1 MPADAERILVI
12 IPAAG
17 SGTRF
22 GGDVPKQFLPLGG
35 KPLVQRVV
43 ERFLFD
49 GVVTRIVVPVLDM
62 LLSAVKTTPGDRVQF
77 VAGGATR
84 LQSVTRGLE
93 AARDE
98 IDDEI
103 DLVAIH
109 DAVRPFFSLDT
120 FHATLDAA
128 RTHGAAFPG
137 IPLPDTVHQIADDA
151 IVSTPDRSV
160 LVAAQTPQCFRV
172 DVLREILERAARED
186 AGATDEAGLAAKYG
200 RRVQLVPGDSI
211 NFKITRPED
220 LVMAERIWAEWGG
233 EGDA

>member
-1 MPADAERILVI
+1 VADAERVLVI

-22 GGDVPKQFLPLGG
+22 GGDVPKQFQPLGG
-35 KPLVQRVV
+35 KPLVQRAV

-49 GVVTRIVVPVLDM
+49 PTVTRVIVPVMEKLVD
-62 LLSAVKTTPGDRVQF
+62 AVKSSPGERVTF
-77 VAGGATR
+77 VAGGETR

-93 AARDE
+93 AAGGDF
-98 IDDEI
+98 
-103 DLVAIH
+103 DLIAIH

-128 RTHGAAFPG
+128 REHGAAFPG
-137 IPLPDTVHQIADDA
+137 ISLPDTVHKIANEA
-151 IVSTPDRSV
+151 IAATLDRSV
-160 LVAAQTPQCFRV
+160 LVAAQTPQCFRA
-172 DVLREILERAARED
+172 DVLREVLARAARED
-186 AGATDEAGLAAKYG
+186 ADATDEAGLAAKYG
-200 RRVQLVPGDSI
+200 HHVHLVRGDSM

-220 LVMAERIWAEWGG
+220 LVMAERIYAEWGG

>member
-1 MPADAERILVI
+1 MAEAERVLVI

-22 GGDVPKQFLPLGG
+22 GGDVPKQFRPLGG
-35 KPLVQRVV
+35 KPLVQRAV

-49 GVVTRIVVPVLDM
+49 PMVTRVIVPVMEKLVD
-62 LLSAVKTTPGDRVQF
+62 AVKSSPGERVTF
-77 VAGGATR
+77 VAGGETR

-93 AARDE
+93 AAGDE
-98 IDDEI
+98 F
-103 DLVAIH
+103 DLIAIH

-128 RTHGAAFPG
+128 REHGAAFPG
-137 IPLPDTVHQIADDA
+137 ISLPDTVHQIANEA
-151 IVSTPDRSV
+151 IAKTLDRSV
-160 LVAAQTPQCFRV
+160 LVAAQTPQCFRA
-172 DVLREILERAARED
+172 DVLREVLARAARED
-186 AGATDEAGLAAKYG
+186 ADATDEAGLAAKYG
-200 RRVQLVPGDSI
+200 HHVHLVRGDSM

-220 LVMAERIWAEWGG
+220 LVMAERIYAEWGG

>member
-1 MPADAERILVI
+1 VAGAERVLVI

-22 GGDVPKQFLPLGG
+22 GGDVPKQFQPLGG
-35 KPLVQRVV
+35 KPLVQRAV

-49 GVVTRIVVPVLDM
+49 AVVTRVIVPVMEKLVD
-62 LLSAVKTTPGDRVQF
+62 AVKSSPGERVTF

-93 AARDE
+93 ASGGE
-98 IDDEI
+98 F
-103 DLVAIH
+103 DLIAIH
-109 DAVRPFFSLDT
+109 DAVRPFFSFDT

-128 RTHGAAFPG
+128 REHGAAFPG
-137 IPLPDTVHQIADDA
+137 ISLPDTVHEIANEA
-151 IVSTPDRSV
+151 IAKTLDRSV
-160 LVAAQTPQCFRV
+160 LVAAQTPQCFRA
-172 DVLREILERAARED
+172 DVLREVLARAARED
-186 AGATDEAGLAAKYG
+186 ADATDEAGLAAKYG
-200 RRVQLVPGDSI
+200 HHVHLVRGDSM

-220 LVMAERIWAEWGG
+220 LVMAERIYAEWGG

>member
-1 MPADAERILVI
+1 MSVERILVI

-35 KPLVQRVV
+35 KPLIQRVV

-49 GVVTRIVVPVLDM
+49 DKVTRIVVPVLDM
-62 LLSAVKTTPGDRVQF
+62 LLSAVKTSPGDRVQF

-93 AARDE
+93 ASG
-98 IDDEI
+98 DEI

-151 IVSTPDRSV
+151 IASTPDRRV

-172 DVLREILERAARED
+172 DVLRDILERAASENAD
-186 AGATDEAGLAAKYG
+186 ATDEAGLAAKYG
-200 RRVQLVPGDSI
+200 HRVQLVTGDSM

-220 LVMAERIWAEWGG
+220 LVMAERIYAEWGG

>member
-1 MPADAERILVI
+1 VADAERVLVI

-22 GGDVPKQFLPLGG
+22 GGDVPKQFQPLGG

-49 GVVTRIVVPVLDM
+49 PIVTRVIVPVMEKLVD
-62 LLSAVKTTPGDRVQF
+62 AVKSSPGERVTF
-77 VAGGATR
+77 VAGGDTR

-93 AARDE
+93 ASGGDF
-98 IDDEI
+98 
-103 DLVAIH
+103 DLIAIH

-128 RTHGAAFPG
+128 REHGAAFPG
-137 IPLPDTVHQIADDA
+137 ISLPDTVHQIANEA
-151 IVSTPDRSV
+151 IATTLDRSV
-160 LVAAQTPQCFRV
+160 LVAAQTPQCFRA
-172 DVLREILERAARED
+172 DVLREILSRAARED
-186 AGATDEAGLAAKYG
+186 ADATDEAGLAAKYG
-200 RRVQLVPGDSI
+200 HHVHLVRGDSM

-220 LVMAERIWAEWGG
+220 LVMAERIYTEWGG

>member
-1 MPADAERILVI
+1 VADAERVLVI

-22 GGDVPKQFLPLGG
+22 GGDVPKQFQPLGG
-35 KPLVQRVV
+35 KPLVQRAV

-49 GVVTRIVVPVLDM
+49 AVVTRVIVPVMEKLVD
-62 LLSAVKTTPGDRVQF
+62 AVKSSPGERVTF

-93 AARDE
+93 AAGGDF
-98 IDDEI
+98 
-103 DLVAIH
+103 DLIAIH
-109 DAVRPFFSLDT
+109 DAVRPFFSLET

-128 RTHGAAFPG
+128 REHGAAFPG
-137 IPLPDTVHQIADDA
+137 ISLPDTVHEIANEA
-151 IVSTPDRSV
+151 IVATLDRSV
-160 LVAAQTPQCFRV
+160 LVAAQTPQCFRA
-172 DVLREILERAARED
+172 DVLRDIVARAARED
-186 AGATDEAGLAAKYG
+186 ADATDEAGLAAKYG
-200 RRVQLVPGDSI
+200 HHVHLVRGDSM

>member
-1 MPADAERILVI
+1 VAGAERVLVI

-22 GGDVPKQFLPLGG
+22 GGDVPKQFQPLSG

-49 GVVTRIVVPVLDM
+49 PMVTRVIVPVMEPLVD
-62 LLSAVKTTPGDRVQF
+62 AVKSSPGERVTF

-93 AARDE
+93 AAKGDF
-98 IDDEI
+98 
-103 DLVAIH
+103 DLIAIH

-128 RTHGAAFPG
+128 REHGAAFPG
-137 IPLPDTVHQIADDA
+137 ISLPDTVHQIANEA
-151 IVSTPDRSV
+151 IAKTLDRGV
-160 LVAAQTPQCFRV
+160 LVAAQTPQCFRA
-172 DVLREILERAARED
+172 DVLREILARAARED
-186 AGATDEAGLAAKYG
+186 ADATDEAGLAAKYG
-200 RRVQLVPGDSI
+200 HHVHLVRGDSM
-211 NFKITRPED
+211 NFKITRAED
-220 LVMAERIWAEWGG
+220 LVMAERIYAEWGG

>member
-1 MPADAERILVI
+1 VADAERVLVI

-22 GGDVPKQFLPLGG
+22 GGDVPKQFQPLGG

-49 GVVTRIVVPVLDM
+49 PVVTRVIVPVMEKLVD
-62 LLSAVKTTPGDRVQF
+62 AVKSSPGERVTF
-77 VAGGATR
+77 VAGGDTR

-93 AARDE
+93 AAAGDF
-98 IDDEI
+98 
-103 DLVAIH
+103 DLIAIH

-128 RTHGAAFPG
+128 REHGAAFPG
-137 IPLPDTVHQIADDA
+137 ISLPDTVHQIANEA
-151 IVSTPDRSV
+151 IAKTLDRSV
-160 LVAAQTPQCFRV
+160 LVAAQTPQCFRAE
-172 DVLREILERAARED
+172 VLREILARAGRED
-186 AGATDEAGLAAKYG
+186 ANATDEAGLAAKYG
-200 RRVQLVPGDSI
+200 HHVHLVRGDSM

-220 LVMAERIWAEWGG
+220 LVMAERIFAEWGG

>member
-1 MPADAERILVI
+1 MPSERVLVI

-43 ERFLFD
+43 ERFLVD
-49 GVVTRIVVPVLDM
+49 DVVTRIVVPVLD
-62 LLSAVKTTPGDRVQF
+62 LLLDAVKSSPGNRVQF

-93 AARDE
+93 AAGE
-98 IDDEI
+98 EV

-109 DAVRPFFSLDT
+109 DAVRPFFSPDT
-120 FHATLDAA
+120 FHATLNAA
-128 RTHGAAFPG
+128 REHGAAFPG

-151 IVSTPDRSV
+151 IASTPDRSV
-160 LVAAQTPQCFRV
+160 LVAAQTPQCFRI
-172 DVLREILERAARED
+172 DVLREVLARAARED
-186 AGATDEAGLAAKYG
+186 ASATDEAGLAAKYG
-200 RRVQLVPGDSI
+200 HRVQLVPGDSM

-220 LVMAERIWAEWGG
+220 LVMAERIYAEWGG
-233 EGDA
+233 ESDA

>member
-1 MPADAERILVI
+1 MADAERVLVI

-22 GGDVPKQFLPLGG
+22 GGDVPKQFQPLGG

-49 GVVTRIVVPVLDM
+49 PIVTRVIVPVMEKLVD
-62 LLSAVKTTPGDRVQF
+62 AVKSSPGERVTF
-77 VAGGATR
+77 VAGGETR

-93 AARDE
+93 AAAGE
-98 IDDEI
+98 F
-103 DLVAIH
+103 DLIAIH
-109 DAVRPFFSLDT
+109 DAVRPFFSLDV

-137 IPLPDTVHQIADDA
+137 IPLSDTVHQVADDA
-151 IVSTPDRSV
+151 IAETLDRSV
-160 LVAAQTPQCFRV
+160 LVAAQTPQCFRAE
-172 DVLREILERAARED
+172 VLRDVIERAARED
-186 AGATDEAGLAAKYG
+186 ADTTDEAGLAAKYG
-200 RRVQLVPGDSI
+200 HRVQLVRGDSM

-220 LVMAERIWAEWGG
+220 LVMAERIYAEWGG

>member
-1 MPADAERILVI
+1 MAGERILVI

-22 GGDVPKQFLPLGG
+22 GGDVPKQFLPLAGQ
-35 KPLVQRVV
+35 PLVQRVV

-49 GVVTRIVVPVLDM
+49 DAVTRIVVPVLEM
-62 LLSAVKTTPGDRVQF
+62 LLSAVKTSPGERVQF
-77 VAGGATR
+77 VAGGVTR
-84 LQSVTRGLE
+84 LQSVMRGLE
-93 AARDE
+93 AAGGDF
-98 IDDEI
+98 
-103 DLVAIH
+103 DLIAIH

-137 IPLPDTVHQIADDA
+137 VPLPDTVHQVADDA
-151 IVSTPDRSV
+151 ISTTLDRSV
-160 LVAAQTPQCFRV
+160 LVAAQTPQCFRAEV
-172 DVLREILERAARED
+172 LRDVLSRGD
-186 AGATDEAGLAAKYG
+186 AEATDEAGLAAKYG
-200 RRVQLVPGDSI
+200 HRVQLVRGDSM

-220 LVMAERIWAEWGG
+220 LVMAERIYAEWGG

>member
-1 MPADAERILVI
+1 MPDSERVLVI

-17 SGTRF
+17 TGTRF
-22 GGDVPKQFLPLGG
+22 GGDIPKQFLPLAG

-49 GVVTRIVVPVLDM
+49 AVVTRIVVPVPDM
-62 LLSAVKTTPGDRVQF
+62 LLSVVKQSPGERVTF

-84 LQSVTRGLE
+84 LQSVTAGLE
-93 AARDE
+93 AAGSE
-98 IDDEI
+98 F

-109 DAVRPFFSLDT
+109 DAVRPFFSPDT

-137 IPLPDTVHQIADDA
+137 IPLPDTIHQIADDA
-151 IVSTPDRSV
+151 IAATLDRSV
-160 LVAAQTPQCFRV
+160 LVAAQTPQCFRLE
-172 DVLREILERAARED
+172 VLQDILGRGARED
-186 AGATDEAGLAAKYG
+186 ANATDEAGLAAKYG
-200 RRVQLVPGDSI
+200 HRVQLVQGDSM

-220 LVMAERIWAEWGG
+220 LVMAERIYAEWGG
-233 EGDA
+233 GEE

>member
-1 MPADAERILVI
+1 VAGTERVLVI

-22 GGDVPKQFLPLGG
+22 GGDVPKQFQPLGG
-35 KPLVQRVV
+35 KPLVQRAV

-49 GVVTRIVVPVLDM
+49 DLVTRVVVPVMEQLVD
-62 LLSAVKTTPGDRVQF
+62 AVKSSPGERVTF

-93 AARDE
+93 AAGGDF
-98 IDDEI
+98 
-103 DLVAIH
+103 DLIAIH
-109 DAVRPFFSLDT
+109 DAVRPFFAIET

-128 RTHGAAFPG
+128 REHGAAFPG
-137 IPLPDTVHQIADDA
+137 ISLPDTVHQIANEGIA
-151 IVSTPDRSV
+151 KTLDRSV
-160 LVAAQTPQCFRV
+160 LVAAQTPQCFRA
-172 DVLREILERAARED
+172 DVLRDVLARAARED
-186 AGATDEAGLAAKYG
+186 ADATDEAGLAAKYG
-200 RRVQLVPGDSI
+200 HHVHLVRGDSM

>member
-1 MPADAERILVI
+1 MAGTERVLVI

-17 SGTRF
+17 TGTRF

-49 GVVTRIVVPVLDM
+49 DAVTCVVVPVLDM
-62 LLSAVKTTPGDRVQF
+62 LLNVVKPSPGERVKF

-84 LQSVTRGLE
+84 LQSVTAGLE
-93 AARDE
+93 AAGSE
-98 IDDEI
+98 F
-103 DLVAIH
+103 DLVAVH

-137 IPLPDTVHQIADDA
+137 IPLPDTIHEIADDA
-151 IVSTPDRSV
+151 IASTPDRSV
-160 LVAAQTPQCFRV
+160 FVAAQTPQCFRM
-172 DVLREILERAARED
+172 DVLQDVLARAARED
-186 AGATDEAGLAAKYG
+186 ANATDEAGLAAKYG
-200 RRVQLVPGDSI
+200 HRVQLVRGDSM

-220 LVMAERIWAEWGG
+220 LVMAERIYAEWGG
-233 EGDA
+233 GEEP

>member
-1 MPADAERILVI
+1 VADAERVLVI

-22 GGDVPKQFLPLGG
+22 GGDVPKQFQPLGG
-35 KPLVQRVV
+35 KPLVQRAV

-49 GVVTRIVVPVLDM
+49 AVVTRVVVPVMEKLVD
-62 LLSAVKTTPGDRVQF
+62 AVKSSPGERVTF

-93 AARDE
+93 ASGGE
-98 IDDEI
+98 F
-103 DLVAIH
+103 DLIAIH

-128 RTHGAAFPG
+128 REHGAAFPG
-137 IPLPDTVHQIADDA
+137 ISLPDTVHQIANEA
-151 IVSTPDRSV
+151 IAKTLDRSV
-160 LVAAQTPQCFRV
+160 LVAAQTPQCFRA
-172 DVLREILERAARED
+172 DVLRDILARAARED
-186 AGATDEAGLAAKYG
+186 ADATDEAGLAAKYG
-200 RRVQLVPGDSI
+200 HHVHLVPGDSM

>member
-1 MPADAERILVI
+1 VADAERVLVI

-22 GGDVPKQFLPLGG
+22 GGDVPKQFQPLGG
-35 KPLVQRVV
+35 KPLVQRAV

-49 GVVTRIVVPVLDM
+49 AVVTRVIVPVMEKLVD
-62 LLSAVKTTPGDRVQF
+62 AVKSSPGERVTF
-77 VAGGATR
+77 VAGGETR

-93 AARDE
+93 ASGGE
-98 IDDEI
+98 F
-103 DLVAIH
+103 DLIAVH

-128 RTHGAAFPG
+128 REHGAAFPG
-137 IPLPDTVHQIADDA
+137 ISLPDTVHEIADEA
-151 IVSTPDRSV
+151 ITKTLDRSV
-160 LVAAQTPQCFRV
+160 LVAAQTPQCFRA
-172 DVLREILERAARED
+172 DVLRDILARAARED
-186 AGATDEAGLAAKYG
+186 ADATDEAGLAAKYG
-200 RRVQLVPGDSI
+200 HHVHLVRGDSM

-220 LVMAERIWAEWGG
+220 LVMAERIYAEWGG

>member
-1 MPADAERILVI
+1 MADAERVLVI

-22 GGDVPKQFLPLGG
+22 GGDVPKQFQPLGG
-35 KPLVQRVV
+35 KPLVQRAV

-49 GVVTRIVVPVLDM
+49 PMVTRVIVPVMEKLVD
-62 LLSAVKTTPGDRVQF
+62 AVKSSPGERVTF
-77 VAGGATR
+77 VAGGETR

-93 AARDE
+93 AAGDE
-98 IDDEI
+98 F
-103 DLVAIH
+103 DLIAIH

-128 RTHGAAFPG
+128 REHGAAFPG
-137 IPLPDTVHQIADDA
+137 ISLPDTVHQIANEA
-151 IVSTPDRSV
+151 IAKTLDRSV
-160 LVAAQTPQCFRV
+160 LVAAQTPQCFRAG
-172 DVLREILERAARED
+172 VLREVLARAARED
-186 AGATDEAGLAAKYG
+186 ADATDEAGLAAKYG
-200 RRVQLVPGDSI
+200 HHVHLVRGDSM

-220 LVMAERIWAEWGG
+220 LVMAERIYAEWGG

>member
-1 MPADAERILVI
+1 VTADSDRILVI

-49 GVVTRIVVPVLDM
+49 EVVTRVVVPVLDM
-62 LLSAVKTTPGDRVQF
+62 LLSAVKTSPGERVQF
-77 VAGGATR
+77 VAGGETR

-93 AARDE
+93 AAGSDF
-98 IDDEI
+98 
-103 DLVAIH
+103 DLIAIH

-128 RTHGAAFPG
+128 RAHGAAFPG
-137 IPLPDTVHQIADDA
+137 IPLPDTIHQIADDA
-151 IVSTPDRSV
+151 ITSTLDRRV
-160 LVAAQTPQCFRV
+160 LVAAQTPQCFRI
-172 DVLREILERAARED
+172 DVLREILARAERED
-186 AGATDEAGLAAKYG
+186 TEATDEAGLAAKYG
-200 RRVQLVPGDSI
+200 HRVQLVRGDSM

-220 LVMAERIWAEWGG
+220 LVMAERIFAEWGG
-233 EGDA
+233 E

>member
-1 MPADAERILVI
+1 VAGAERVLVI

-22 GGDVPKQFLPLGG
+22 GGDVPKQFQPLGG

-49 GVVTRIVVPVLDM
+49 PVVTRVIVPVIEKLVD
-62 LLSAVKTTPGDRVQF
+62 AVKSSPGERVTF
-77 VAGGATR
+77 VAGGDTR
-84 LQSVTRGLE
+84 LQSVTRGIE
-93 AARDE
+93 AAG
-98 IDDEI
+98 DDF
-103 DLVAIH
+103 DLIAIH
-109 DAVRPFFSLDT
+109 DAVRPFFALET

-128 RTHGAAFPG
+128 REHGAAFPG
-137 IPLPDTVHQIADDA
+137 ISLPDTVHQIANEA
-151 IVSTPDRSV
+151 IAKTLDRSV
-160 LVAAQTPQCFRV
+160 LVAAQTPQCFRA
-172 DVLREILERAARED
+172 DVLREIVARAARED
-186 AGATDEAGLAAKYG
+186 ADATDEAGLAAKYG
-200 RRVQLVPGDSI
+200 HHVHLVRGDSM

>member
-1 MPADAERILVI
+1 VADAERVLVI

-22 GGDVPKQFLPLGG
+22 GGDVPKQFQPLGG
-35 KPLVQRVV
+35 KPLVQRAV

-49 GVVTRIVVPVLDM
+49 DLVTRVIVPVMEKLVD
-62 LLSAVKTTPGDRVQF
+62 AVKSSPGERVTF
-77 VAGGATR
+77 VAGGDTR

-93 AARDE
+93 ASGGE
-98 IDDEI
+98 F
-103 DLVAIH
+103 DLIAIH
-109 DAVRPFFSLDT
+109 DAVRPFFSLET

-128 RTHGAAFPG
+128 REHGAAFPG
-137 IPLPDTVHQIADDA
+137 ISLPDTVHQIANEA
-151 IVSTPDRSV
+151 IAKTLDRSV
-160 LVAAQTPQCFRV
+160 LVAAQTPQCFRA
-172 DVLREILERAARED
+172 DVLRDILARAARED
-186 AGATDEAGLAAKYG
+186 ADATDEAGLAAKYG
-200 RRVQLVPGDSI
+200 HHVHLVHGDSM

>member
-1 MPADAERILVI
+1 VADAERVLVI

-22 GGDVPKQFLPLGG
+22 GGDVPKQFQPLGG

-49 GVVTRIVVPVLDM
+49 PIVTRVIVPVMEKLVD
-62 LLSAVKTTPGDRVQF
+62 AVKSSPGERVTF
-77 VAGGATR
+77 VSGGATR

-93 AARDE
+93 AAAGAF
-98 IDDEI
+98 
-103 DLVAIH
+103 DLIAIH

-128 RTHGAAFPG
+128 REHGAAFPG
-137 IPLPDTVHQIADDA
+137 IALPDTVHQIENEA
-151 IVSTPDRSV
+151 IAATLDRSV
-160 LVAAQTPQCFRV
+160 LVAAQTPQCFRA
-172 DVLREILERAARED
+172 DVLRDILARAARED
-186 AGATDEAGLAAKYG
+186 ADATDEAGLAAKYG
-200 RRVQLVPGDSI
+200 HHVHLVRGDSM

-220 LVMAERIWAEWGG
+220 LVMAERIYAEWGG

>member
-1 MPADAERILVI
+1 VADAERVLVI

-22 GGDVPKQFLPLGG
+22 GGDVPKQFQPLGG
-35 KPLVQRVV
+35 KPLVQRAV

-49 GVVTRIVVPVLDM
+49 PIVTRVIVPVMEKLVD
-62 LLSAVKTTPGDRVQF
+62 AVKSSPGERVTF
-77 VAGGATR
+77 VAGGDTR
-84 LQSVTRGLE
+84 LQSVMRGLE
-93 AARDE
+93 ASGGE
-98 IDDEI
+98 FE
-103 DLVAIH
+103 LVAIH

-128 RTHGAAFPG
+128 REHGAAFPG
-137 IPLPDTVHQIADDA
+137 ISLPDTVHEIANEA
-151 IVSTPDRSV
+151 IAKTLDRSV
-160 LVAAQTPQCFRV
+160 LVAAQTPQCFRA
-172 DVLREILERAARED
+172 DVLREIVARAARED
-186 AGATDEAGLAAKYG
+186 ADATDEAGLAAKYG
-200 RRVQLVPGDSI
+200 HHVHLVRGDSM

>member
-1 MPADAERILVI
+1 VADAKRVLVI

-17 SGTRF
+17 SGMRF
-22 GGDVPKQFLPLGG
+22 GGDVPKQFQPLGG

-49 GVVTRIVVPVLDM
+49 PVVTRVIVPVMEKLVD
-62 LLSAVKTTPGDRVQF
+62 AVKSSPGERVTF

-93 AARDE
+93 ASGGE
-98 IDDEI
+98 F

-128 RTHGAAFPG
+128 REHGAAFPG
-137 IPLPDTVHQIADDA
+137 IPLPDTVHEIAAEA
-151 IVSTPDRSV
+151 IAKTLDRSV
-160 LVAAQTPQCFRV
+160 LVAAQTPQCFRA
-172 DVLREILERAARED
+172 DVLRDILARAARED
-186 AGATDEAGLAAKYG
+186 ADATDEAGLAAKYG
-200 RRVQLVPGDSI
+200 HHVHLVRGDSM

-220 LVMAERIWAEWGG
+220 LVMAERIYAEWGG

>member
-1 MPADAERILVI
+1 VADAERVLVI

-22 GGDVPKQFLPLGG
+22 GGDVPKQFQPLGG

-49 GVVTRIVVPVLDM
+49 PIVTRVIVPVMEKLVD
-62 LLSAVKTTPGDRVQF
+62 AVKSSPGERVTF
-77 VAGGATR
+77 VAGGDTR

-93 AARDE
+93 AAASE
-98 IDDEI
+98 F
-103 DLVAIH
+103 DLIAIH

-128 RTHGAAFPG
+128 REHGAAFPG
-137 IPLPDTVHQIADDA
+137 ISLPDTVHQIANEA
-151 IVSTPDRSV
+151 IAATLDRTV
-160 LVAAQTPQCFRV
+160 LVAAQTPQCFRA
-172 DVLREILERAARED
+172 DVLREVLARAARED
-186 AGATDEAGLAAKYG
+186 ADATDEAGLAAKYG
-200 RRVQLVPGDSI
+200 HHVHLVRGDSM

-220 LVMAERIWAEWGG
+220 LVMAERIYAEWGG